1 MKNNAGARCTKEVD
15 KGGLIQN
22 ALAQRP
28 WALAV
33 WVRRV
38 PLAGGGQTGWAH
50 GSKGSWDPGPPGTKP
65 ASGPTQVKRRVA
77 CRMPF
82 PSAGPFCGGI
92 FFFAMEGEAGGRH
105 FQAVFSRIS
114 QLRLTAGSHW
124 APDQRQSPARVGV
137 GGSGGREPNNDED
150 EEEEG

>member
-1 MKNNAGARCTKEVD
+1 MLRREGPGLSLCGSGGSRWQEED
-15 KGGLIQN
+15 KQDGFVVPKGVGTRDLLVPSQP
-22 ALAQRP
+22 ADP
-28 WALAV
+28 
-33 WVRRV
+33 RRS
-38 PLAGGGQTGWAH
+38 GGGW
-50 GSKGSWDPGPPGTKP
+50 P
-65 ASGPTQVKRRVA
+65 AGCLFHLQGHFVA
-77 CRMPF
+77 
-82 PSAGPFCGGI
+82 G
-92 FFFAMEGEAGGRH
+92 FFLFAMEGEAGGRH

>member
-1 MKNNAGARCTKEVD
+1 
-15 KGGLIQN
+15 
-22 ALAQRP
+22 
-28 WALAV
+28 
-33 WVRRV
+33 
-38 PLAGGGQTGWAH
+38 
-50 GSKGSWDPGPPGTKP
+50 
-65 ASGPTQVKRRVA
+65 
-77 CRMPF
+77 MPF
-82 PSAGPFCGGI
+82 QSVGPFCGGI
-92 FFFAMEGEAGGRH
+92 FFLCHGGGSGGRH

>member
-1 MKNNAGARCTKEVD
+1 MGSWFQRDLGPGTSWYQASEWTHAGQEE
-15 KGGLIQN
+15 GGLQDAFSICR
-22 ALAQRP
+22 AILR
-28 WALAV
+28 
-33 WVRRV
+33 
-38 PLAGGGQTGWAH
+38 
-50 GSKGSWDPGPPGTKP
+50 WD
-65 ASGPTQVKRRVA
+65 
-77 CRMPF
+77 
-82 PSAGPFCGGI
+82 

>member
-1 MKNNAGARCTKEVD
+1 M
-15 KGGLIQN
+15 GLWF
-22 ALAQRP
+22 QRE
-28 WALAV
+28 
-33 WVRRV
+33 
-38 PLAGGGQTGWAH
+38 
-50 GSKGSWDPGPPGTKP
+50 
-65 ASGPTQVKRRVA
+65 SGPGASWYQASDGPTRVRRRVA

-82 PSAGPFCGGI
+82 QSVGPFCGGI
-92 FFFAMEGEAGGRH
+92 FFLCHEGGSGGRH